1 MAIETKIQKQRSGNL
16 AQLPILLAGELGYAL
31 DAKRLFIGNTAE
43 LQDGNGTKTDF
54 TFGVDLDDISS
65 STYKITVDS
74 FVKTDATD
82 YTVDNF
88 TVSFIRSLSPISS
101 VTSQQVY
108 DIGTTDT
115 IVSID
120 VDGTL
125 YVSPTDWTLSGT
137 DVTFTSPSFT
147 TDNST
152 ITVVVKDPLTAGTG
166 NVSLEYNSE
175 IHLFEPDVGLD
186 APRFVAITS
195 SSGAMPVAFDGTRY
209 DNVDIRYSLRNAIG
223 HIRKGVLSIAVNAAN
238 TPNTHTISDN
248 YTTDATTSGS
258 LLDHVF
264 TGTMSSGLFTL
275 HYATNDTAN
284 ADFAWLT
291 DNFKATL

>member
-54 TFGVDLDDISS
+54 TFGVDLDNISA
-65 STYKITVDS
+65 STYKITVDTV
-74 FVKTDATD
+74 VKLDATD

-88 TVSFIRSLSPISS
+88 TVAFIRSLSPISS

-125 YVSPTDWTLSGT
+125 YVSPTDWTLTGT
-137 DVTFTSPSFT
+137 NVTFTSPSFT

-152 ITVVVKDPLTAGTG
+152 ITVVVKDPLAAGTG

-175 IHLFEPDVGLD
+175 IPLFEPDVGVD
-186 APRFVAITS
+186 VPGFVAITS
-195 SSGAMPVAFDGTRY
+195 TTGALPVAFDGTRY
-209 DNVDIRYSLRNAIG
+209 DNADIRYSLRNVAG
-223 HIRKGVLSIAVNAAN
+223 HIRKGSLSIAVNATN
-238 TPNTHTISDN
+238 DTLTISDN
-248 YTTDATTSGS
+248 YTNNATTSGS

-264 TGTMSSGLFTL
+264 TGTMSGGLFTL
-275 HYATNDTAN
+275 HYATTDTAN

>member
-54 TFGVDLDDISS
+54 TFGVDLDNINTMMRKNNIYTKEQLKS
-65 STYKITVDS
+65 
-74 FVKTDATD
+74 TD
-82 YTVDNF
+82 YYDLYSENFRINSDNR
-88 TVSFIRSLSPISS
+88 SFKL
-101 VTSQQVY
+101 VTNKSNPNF
-108 DIGTTDT
+108 
-115 IVSID
+115 VSID

-125 YVSPTDWTLSGT
+125 YVSPSDWTLTGT
-137 DVTFTSPSFT
+137 NVTFTSPAFT

-152 ITVVVKDPLTAGTG
+152 ITVVVKDPLAVGTG

-175 IHLFEPDVGLD
+175 IPLFEPDVGVD
-186 APRFVAITS
+186 VPGFVAITS
-195 SSGAMPVAFDGTRY
+195 TTGALPVAFDGTRY
-209 DNVDIRYSLRNAIG
+209 DNADIRYSLRNVAG
-223 HIRKGVLSIAVNAAN
+223 HIRKGSLSIAVNATN
-238 TPNTHTISDN
+238 NTHTISDN
-248 YTTDATTSGS
+248 YTNNATTSGS

-264 TGTMSSGLFTL
+264 TGTMSGGLFTL
-275 HYATNDTAN
+275 HYATTDTAN

>member
-31 DAKRLFIGNTAE
+31 DAKRLFIGNTSE

-65 STYKITVDS
+65 SAYKIKVDS
-74 FVKTDATD
+74 VVKTDGVD

-88 TVSFIRSLSPISS
+88 TIAFVTAPPI
-101 VTSQQVY
+101 
-108 DIGTTDT
+108 
-115 IVSID
+115 
-120 VDGTL
+120 
-125 YVSPTDWTLSGT
+125 
-137 DVTFTSPSFT
+137 
-147 TDNST
+147 
-152 ITVVVKDPLTAGTG
+152 GTG

-186 APRFVAITS
+186 VPGFVAITS
-195 SSGAMPVAFDGTRY
+195 ASGAMPVAFDGTRY
-209 DNVDIRYSLRNAIG
+209 DNADIRYSLRNVAG
-223 HIRKGVLSIAVNAAN
+223 HIRKGVLSIAVNATN
-238 TPNTHTISDN
+238 NTHTISDT
-248 YTTDATTSGS
+248 YTNNATTSGS

-264 TGTMSSGLFTL
+264 TGTMSGGLFTL
-275 HYATNDTAN
+275 QYATNDTAN